1 MTLMTQPFFIH
12 KFKTGLYLLPFSI
25 EFELSSNVKSS
36 PLQKNKST
44 FKVAMQIIVVPLGQ
58 SFKENGC
65 AASITLFQATLAS
78 RFEFAQSFLGKREL
92 FTLIILLNES

>member
-36 PLQKNKST
+36 PLQKNKSP
-44 FKVAMQIIVVPLGQ
+44 FIVAM
-58 SFKENGC
+58 
-65 AASITLFQATLAS
+65 
-78 RFEFAQSFLGKREL
+78 
-92 FTLIILLNES
+92 

>member
-44 FKVAMQIIVVPLGQ
+44 FIGAMQIIVVPLGQ
-58 SFKENGC
+58 SF
-65 AASITLFQATLAS
+65 
-78 RFEFAQSFLGKREL
+78 
-92 FTLIILLNES
+92 

>member
-12 KFKTGLYLLPFSI
+12 KFKTGLYLLHFSI

-44 FKVAMQIIVVPLGQ
+44 FIVAMQIIVVPLGQ

-78 RFEFAQSFLGKREL
+78 RFRIRTIIFGEKR
-92 FTLIILLNES
+92 IIYANHFIK

>member
-1 MTLMTQPFFIH
+1 MTYDINDTTFFIH

-44 FKVAMQIIVVPLGQ
+44 FIVAMQIIVVPLGQ

-78 RFEFAQSFLGKREL
+78 RFRIRTIIFGEKR
-92 FTLIILLNES
+92 IIYANHFI